1 MSLEDVRER
10 FCLCRFFN
18 CFLENTS
25 SVCVCVC
32 AFDWKLSNTRFS
44 MFCETNSKRM
54 QYTICLTTSNNDN
67 NDEHDLF
74 VRAHVAVFYGGV
86 NAAAG
91 WLKFNF

>member
-1 MSLEDVRER
+1 VSIFQLYFGKHFE
-10 FCLCRFFN
+10 
-18 CFLENTS
+18 
-25 SVCVCVC
+25 CVCVC